1 MADEA
6 STRSS
11 RSRSSRSSYGS
22 DGSDSEV
29 TIGENAHHDMSVG
42 DRLDRFTIVDRLG
55 AGYFGTVW
63 EAEADAGADAER
75 EHADEAHAPES
86 RVAIKVTRADP
97 TYFEM
102 YDTEIE
108 IMQALAPH
116 PNVLQL
122 LDTFSFQGSHGGTHY
137 ALVLPFIDGGDL
149 FTYLRAHLSRGE
161 RVPPALARRWSRQLF
176 AGLAHLADANII
188 HSDLKIE
195 NLLVSR
201 ALDLTIADF
210 GTALRE
216 GGRLRLYG
224 HTTQY
229 RAPEVVL
236 GHRFAK
242 MTPAADVWSAA
253 TICFEL
259 HMPRGYTLFDVEEVD
274 CEECEDPPEFRTD
287 AAHLGRMVSIFGDF
301 GKRSVRKVRDHFSSK
316 GVFRATPPPPT
327 SLLAVFEEDGG
338 GSREE
343 GERLCA
349 LLQPHFRYAPHQ
361 RASARS
367 ALQHSFFHAF
377 EDGTQDE
384 RFSLDKA
391 KEESPPADAD
401 AGHFGEA
408 EAQGGTPAENGAQ
421 PTRPAT

>member
-1 MADEA
+1 MADEP
-6 STRSS
+6 STSSCSGRSS
-11 RSRSSRSSYGS
+11 RRSSGSFESGSSRDS
-22 DGSDSEV
+22 EGSDSEV
-29 TIGENAHHDMSVG
+29 TIGEDAHHDMSVG

-63 EAEADAGADAER
+63 EAAEADTEAGPGKER
-75 EHADEAHAPES
+75 ASAS

-97 TYFEM
+97 SYFEM

-108 IMQALAPH
+108 IMQSLAPH
-116 PNVLQL
+116 PHVLQL
-122 LDTFSFQGSHGGTHY
+122 LDTFSFEGSHGGTHY
-137 ALVLPFIDGGDL
+137 ALVLPFVDGGDL
-149 FTYLRAHLSRGE
+149 FTYLRTHLARGE
-161 RVPPALARRWSRQLF
+161 RAPAALARRWSRQLF
-176 AGLAHLADANII
+176 AGLAHLAEADVI

-210 GTALRE
+210 GTALRV

-236 GHRFAK
+236 GHRFAS

-259 HMPRGYTLFDVEEVD
+259 HMPRGYTLFDVEAD
-274 CEECEDPPEFRTD
+274 GEEESEEPEEFRTD

-316 GVFRATPPPPT
+316 GALRATPPPPT
-327 SLLAVFEEDGG
+327 SLLGVFEEEGG
-338 GSREE
+338 GTREE

-349 LLQPHFRYAPHQ
+349 LLQPLFRYAPHQ
-361 RASARS
+361 RGTARS

-377 EDGTQDE
+377 ETVDE
-384 RFSLDKA
+384 RFSFDKA
-391 KEESPPADAD
+391 KEESPPAAAD
-401 AGHFGEA
+401 AASVGEA
-408 EAQGGTPAENGAQ
+408 AAPGGAQ
-421 PTRPAT
+421 A